1 MAVESFKGFLGSE
14 TNFGFIFLD
23 PPFSAVGSFS
33 EARFR
38 GWRYKMPSTAP
49 PMEVTRDILD
59 VFSGVKEV
67 LQYCVQN
74 PTDSLEK
81 KFSKD
86 VQKAYQHWLDFTCV
100 QDDVL
105 LEINT
110 KQWDNE
116 CEFNIFVARKILLPL
131 SGGKC
136 LVNGDH
142 ESALEKS
149 KGKRE
154 AHLLLPWEFGWR
166 GLAMGFKDAYYGE
179 PDLIVIPEG
188 QENAH
193 TVFSSSFDEEE
204 PKKKRPKMAEEKSA
218 FLEKEDEETHDRQ
231 DSPGGKVVLKGK
243 CRAKCATNV
252 HELSQCFATAI
263 TFSSIQ
269 QRRHPTVHCFPTI
282 RISPRGFD
290 IILYNPEFDLL
301 LICCLGWTRKALLIL
316 WIVEHYHLFPVT
328 QAFLKENRMHPSGYL
343 KLATAFNKLPKTP
356 YGYGVHKTQLSASNE
371 ECSRD
376 NRDVLTRL
384 GQS

>member
-1 MAVESFKGFLGSE
+1 MRTF
-14 TNFGFIFLD
+14 
-23 PPFSAVGSFS
+23 FSL
-33 EARFR
+33 
-38 GWRYKMPSTAP
+38 TLQ
-49 PMEVTRDILD
+49 VTRDILD

-105 LEINT
+105 LEIKT

-166 GLAMGFKDAYYGE
+166 GLAMG
-179 PDLIVIPEG
+179 
-188 QENAH
+188 
-193 TVFSSSFDEEE
+193 
-204 PKKKRPKMAEEKSA
+204 KK
-218 FLEKEDEETHDRQ
+218 
-231 DSPGGKVVLKGK
+231 
-243 CRAKCATNV
+243 N
-252 HELSQCFATAI
+252 FA
-263 TFSSIQ
+263 
-269 QRRHPTVHCFPTI
+269 
-282 RISPRGFD
+282 
-290 IILYNPEFDLL
+290 IIE
-301 LICCLGWTRKALLIL
+301 
-316 WIVEHYHLFPVT
+316 
-328 QAFLKENRMHPSGYL
+328 
-343 KLATAFNKLPKTP
+343 
-356 YGYGVHKTQLSASNE
+356 
-371 ECSRD
+371 
-376 NRDVLTRL
+376 
-384 GQS
+384 